1 MGPARASIWRT
12 ALFFTPLF
20 LGGLALEAYLV
31 ASFASDPSGSAIP
44 GLVIVGFITLLLG
57 IESVQALRDLVAP
70 PRELEDVV
78 TRTWTRTDAF
88 VFRNAYAMVARRV
101 FRLTPEQALDVR
113 EGDRVRVRFF
123 PNTNT
128 VIEIERV
135 KPREGTGLQRR
146 S

>member
-1 MGPARASIWRT
+1 MEPGRASVWRT

-20 LGGLALEAYLV
+20 LAGLALEGYLA
-31 ASFASDPSGSAIP
+31 ASFAEDPSGSAVP

-57 IESVQALRDLVAP
+57 IESVQALRDLVAA

-78 TRTWTRTDAF
+78 TRTWIRTDAF

-101 FRLTPEQALDVR
+101 FRLTPEQALEVQK
-113 EGDRVRVRFF
+113 GDIVRVRFY

-128 VIEIERV
+128 LITIERV
-135 KPREGTGLQRR
+135 GRR
-146 S
+146 GRGE

>member
-1 MGPARASIWRT
+1 MQPGRAGVWRT

-20 LGGLALEAYLV
+20 LGGLALEGYLAV
-31 ASFASDPSGSAIP
+31 SFADDPSGSAIP

-57 IESVQALRDLVAP
+57 IESVQALRDLVAA

-78 TRTWTRTDAF
+78 TRAWTRTDAF

-101 FRLTPEQALDVR
+101 FRLTPEQALEVR
-113 EGDRVRVRFF
+113 EGDIVRVRFY

-128 VIEIERV
+128 LIEIERV
-135 KPREGTGLQRR
+135 GRRER
-146 S
+146 SE